1 MKIGI
6 LGAGLVV
13 LTLSTLALGA
23 SQAQTSPLA
32 PTGNIAQ
39 IISKGVHFKKLSAAL
54 KLTGLDKTLS
64 GTGFYT
70 LFAPSDA
77 AFNKIPKATL
87 TELLGNK
94 TLLTKILLY
103 HVVPGKLSSEEL
115 LKTKT
120 IKTAEGTTVQI
131 SNLKNILRVNKSR
144 MAKSGVEASNGKIY
158 VINLLLVPKK

>member
-6 LGAGLVV
+6 LGAGLVILV
-13 LTLSTLALGA
+13 LGT
-23 SQAQTSPLA
+23 SQAQTNPLA

-39 IISKGVHFKKLSAAL
+39 IISKGVHFKKLYAAL

-64 GTGFYT
+64 GKGLYT

-77 AFNKIPKATL
+77 AFNKLPKATL
-87 TELLGNK
+87 NELLGNK

-103 HVVPGKLSSEEL
+103 HVVPGKLSSADL
-115 LKTKT
+115 ISAKK
-120 IKTAEGTTVQI
+120 IKTAEGTQI
-131 SNLKNILRVNKSR
+131 SITNLKNVLRVNKSR
-144 MAKSGVEASNGKIY
+144 MAKSGVEASNGEIY

>member
-13 LTLSTLALGA
+13 LTLGTSH
-23 SQAQTSPLA
+23 AQTSPLA

-39 IISKGVHFKKLSAAL
+39 IISKGIHFKKLSAAL

-64 GTGFYT
+64 GKGLYT

-87 TELLGNK
+87 SELLGNK

-103 HVVPGKLSSEEL
+103 HVVPGKLSSADL
-115 LKTKT
+115 IGRKT
-120 IKTAEGTTVQI
+120 IKTAEGTEIIIT
-131 SNLKNILRVNKSR
+131 NLKNVLRVNKSR
-144 MAKSGVEASNGKIY
+144 MAKAGVEASNGEIY

>member
-13 LTLSTLALGA
+13 LTLGTSH
-23 SQAQTSPLA
+23 AQTSPLA

-39 IISKGVHFKKLSAAL
+39 IISKGIHFKKLSAAL

-64 GTGFYT
+64 GKGLYT

-87 TELLGNK
+87 SELLGNK

-103 HVVPGKLSSEEL
+103 HVVPGKLSSQDL
-115 LKTKT
+115 INAKT
-120 IKTAEGTTVQI
+120 IKTAEGTEIIIT
-131 SNLKNILRVNKSR
+131 NLKNVLRVNKSR
-144 MAKSGVEASNGKIY
+144 MAKAGVEASNGEIY

>member
-1 MKIGI
+1 MKVGI

-13 LTLSTLALGA
+13 LALGT
-23 SQAQTSPLA
+23 SHAQTSPLA
-32 PTGNIAQ
+32 PTGNIVD
-39 IISKGVHFKKLSAAL
+39 IISKGVHFKKLYAAL

-64 GTGFYT
+64 GKGLYT
-70 LFAPSDA
+70 LFAPSDS

-103 HVVPGKLSSEEL
+103 HVVPGKLSSGDL
-115 LKTKT
+115 IKAKTV
-120 IKTAEGTTVQI
+120 KTAEGTDLSIT
-131 SNLKNILRVNKSR
+131 NLKNTLRVNKSR
-144 MAKSGVEASNGKIY
+144 MAKSGVEASNGEIY

>member
-6 LGAGLVV
+6 LSAALAV
-13 LTLSTLALGA
+13 LALST
-23 SQAQTSPLA
+23 SQAQTSSLA
-32 PTGNIAQ
+32 PTGNIVE
-39 IISKGVHFKKLSAAL
+39 IISKGIHFKKLYAAL

-64 GTGFYT
+64 GKGLYT

-87 TELLGNK
+87 NELLGNK

-115 LKTKT
+115 IKTKT
-120 IKTAEGTTVQI
+120 IKTAEGTTVLI
-131 SNLKNILRVNKSR
+131 SNLKNVLRVNKSR
-144 MAKSGVEASNGKIY
+144 MSKSGVEASNGKIY

>member
-6 LGAGLVV
+6 LGAGLAV
-13 LTLSTLALGA
+13 LALSILAVGT
-23 SQAQTSPLA
+23 SHAQTSPLA

-39 IISKGVHFKKLSAAL
+39 IISKGVHFKKLFAAL

-64 GTGFYT
+64 GKGLYT

-87 TELLGNK
+87 NELLGNK
-94 TLLTKILLY
+94 ILLTKILLY
-103 HVVPGKLSSEEL
+103 HLVPGKLSSEDL
-115 LKTKT
+115 IKTKT
-120 IKTAEGTTVQI
+120 IKTAEGTTVLI
-131 SNLKNILRVNKSR
+131 SNLKNVLRVNKSR

-158 VINLLLVPKK
+158 VIGLLLVPKK

>member
-13 LTLSTLALGA
+13 LALGT
-23 SQAQTSPLA
+23 SQAQTSALA

-39 IISKGVHFKKLSAAL
+39 IISKGVHFKKLTAAL

-64 GTGFYT
+64 SKGLYT

-77 AFNKIPKATL
+77 AFNKLPKATL
-87 TELLGNK
+87 NELLGNK
-94 TLLTKILLY
+94 ILLTKILLY
-103 HVVPGKLSSEEL
+103 HVVPGQLSSADL
-115 LKTKT
+115 IGRKT

-131 SNLKNILRVNKSR
+131 SNLKNVLRVNKSR
-144 MAKSGVEASNGKIY
+144 MAKSGVEASNGVIY

>member
-13 LTLSTLALGA
+13 LALGT

-39 IISKGVHFKKLSAAL
+39 IISKGVHFKKLYAAL

-64 GTGFYT
+64 GKGLYT

-77 AFNKIPKATL
+77 AFNKFPKATL
-87 TELLGNK
+87 NELLGNK
-94 TLLTKILLY
+94 ILLTKILLY
-103 HVVPGKLSSEEL
+103 HVVPGKLSSEDL
-115 LKTKT
+115 IKAKK
-120 IKTAEGTTVQI
+120 IKTAEGSEI
-131 SNLKNILRVNKSR
+131 SITNLKNVLRVNKSR
-144 MAKSGVEASNGKIY
+144 MAKSSVEASNGEIY
-158 VINLLLVPKK
+158 VIGLLLVPKK